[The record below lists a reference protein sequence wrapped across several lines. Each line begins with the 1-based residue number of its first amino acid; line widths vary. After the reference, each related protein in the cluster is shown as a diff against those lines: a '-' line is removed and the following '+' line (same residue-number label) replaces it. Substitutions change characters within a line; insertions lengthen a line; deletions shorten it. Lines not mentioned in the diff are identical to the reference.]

1 MHGGLHCVPEWPDT
15 PEMDGY
21 MAAAKIRSL
30 DDPYFKTV
38 PIIALTASAMTD
50 IKERALNSGM
60 NDYISKP
67 FDAEMLRS
75 KISGFVKKD
84 IADNTIVPGLY
95 GNNFEFYTQ
104 GNPDFKKELSDLIIK
119 NIQELAVSIEMIKSK
134 EGAAQF
140 HSAVHKTKTALKF
153 LGDDNFEKL
162 IGEIQRKLQAGETL
176 DGELS
181 AFKIYSGKLL
191 RDIAENLR

>member
-1 MHGGLHCVPEWPDT
+1 MDLEM

-95 GNNFEFYTQ
+95 GNNFEFYPQ
-104 GNPDFKKELSDLIIK
+104 GLEPHTTVN
-119 NIQELAVSIEMIKSK
+119 
-134 EGAAQF
+134 
-140 HSAVHKTKTALKF
+140 F
-153 LGDDNFEKL
+153 LL
-162 IGEIQRKLQAGETL
+162 CP
-176 DGELS
+176 
-181 AFKIYSGKLL
+181 
-191 RDIAENLR
+191 